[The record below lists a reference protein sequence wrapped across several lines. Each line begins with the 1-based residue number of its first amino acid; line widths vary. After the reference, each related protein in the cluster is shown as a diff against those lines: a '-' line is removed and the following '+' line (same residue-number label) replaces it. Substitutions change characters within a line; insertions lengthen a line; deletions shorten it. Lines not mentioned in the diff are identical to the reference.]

1 MSYCQSDIDQCTWQT
16 NRLFSVDPFTDDYT
30 SRQAAEKYYNQ
41 GFLTIQNAI
50 TKASIKKYSP
60 SVNIPKI
67 FVQKFPKI
75 ARTGNVFIDIL
86 PILIPIF
93 FLISF
98 NYAFINSVRYIA
110 NEKEKQLKEAMKI
123 MGLATWMQHLS
134 WFIRTMTM
142 LLIPIAIITAA
153 FTVLFSTFI

>member
-1 MSYCQSDIDQCTWQT
+1 MSYCQRDIDQCTWQT
-16 NRLFSVDPFTDDYT
+16 NRLFSVDPFADQATD
-30 SRQAAEKYYNQ
+30 KYYNQ

-60 SVNIPKI
+60 SVSIPKI
-67 FVQKFPKI
+67 FVQKFPKL
-75 ARTGNVFIDIL
+75 ARTGNTFIDVV

-142 LLIPIAIITAA
+142 LLIPIVIITAA
-153 FTVLFSTFI
+153 FTVQSLIFI